1 MADLDVP
8 EHWRLLELAGR
19 TDLVSGEDGA
29 EVDPVLAGVDWD
41 LAVLAAIKHRL
52 TPRLADFL
60 IRSERMSLVPKQLRR
75 TLVQALQD
83 NRHKAA
89 LATREAG
96 RVVAALAERDVVVAC
111 TKGITFQSTLYDGFG
126 GRSFEDIDL
135 MIHEES
141 KDRAAEVL
149 LELGYLA
156 NMTVDFSANRV
167 VPLPRRD
174 VAMYRMY
181 PDHLPH
187 FLRPVAGLALPY
199 FVVDV
204 CFNIT
209 WFGASWQVPMREV
222 LARVDHVRASAF
234 DDVVE
239 LPALTAP
246 YDFVFTVM
254 HLFREGWFERT
265 AVSSPLRLGHFAD
278 VWRRWHRLTP
288 AEVAALT
295 ELVGKHEIGPPIA
308 WVCHHLDEMFGSSVV
323 TCLGLDDL
331 CDDAWLHSAGGV
343 NGGNLAWSGDMRA
356 RIMLGAPPR
365 LVAAPEPRFAAD
377 ARVGGR

>member
-1 MADLDVP
+1 MPA
-8 EHWRLLELAGR
+8 HWRLLELASIM
-19 TDLVSGEDGA
+19 DADEDGA
-29 EVDPVLAGVDWD
+29 ETDSVVAGVDWD

-60 IRSERMSLVPKQLRR
+60 IRSKRMSLVPKELRR
-75 TLVQALQD
+75 TLVQALHD

-111 TKGITFQSTLYDGFG
+111 TKGITFQSSLYDGLG

-135 MIHEES
+135 MVHEES
-141 KDRAAEVL
+141 QGRVAEALV
-149 LELGYLA
+149 ELGYLA
-156 NMTVDFSANRV
+156 NMTVDFATAEV

-187 FLRPVAGLALPY
+187 FLRPVTGLAVPY

-204 CFNIT
+204 CFDIT
-209 WFGASWQVPMREV
+209 WFGAAWRVPMREV
-222 LARVDHVRASAF
+222 LAELSRVRVEAF
-234 DDVVE
+234 DDVVD

-246 YDFVFTVM
+246 HDFVFTAM

-265 AVSSPLRLGHFAD
+265 AASSHLRLGQFAD
-278 VWRRWHRLTP
+278 LWRRWRRMTP
-288 AEVAALT
+288 SDVAALT
-295 ELVGKHEIGPPIA
+295 ELLGRHEIGPPIA
-308 WVCHHLDEMFGSSVV
+308 WACHHLDAIFGSSVV
-323 TCLGLDDL
+323 TGLGLEEF
-331 CDDAWLHSAGGV
+331 CDDAWLHSARAV
-343 NGGNLAWSGDMRA
+343 NGDALAWSGDMRA
-356 RIMLGAPPR
+356 RLMLGAPPR
-365 LVAAPEPRFAAD
+365 LTPAPEPRFAAA